1 MASES
6 SATITSPPIST
17 NAAISAG
24 QNTIITFNAAAHF
37 PLKLTPSNYPS
48 WRAQFLSI
56 LTSIRHAILTSV
68 SEPIAPYISAAE
80 TSQQAWRTLANLYAN
95 HSRSR
100 VFTLKERLQN
110 TRREGRTISEFLH
123 QLKMLADEL
132 AAIDKPLTNDDL
144 TVHVLNGIGPEF
156 REIFASIRAGD
167 EPLSFEELH
176 DRLVTHEES
185 MHREETRLV
194 NSPVTAHFA
203 AMPTRRLAGN
213 NPTFSTNSGLSNA
226 SFQSNGAGIL
236 PLPHNIQHFGSGH
249 QMARGR
255 GNGRQRPNHFNRN
268 RGGPNRPNTSRPNIS
283 CQLCNHFGHTARTC
297 SLFRNQGQ
305 GPAVHYA
312 ASTNPNTNEW
322 VIDSSANNHITTDL
336 SNLALHSEYNGPDE
350 LIIGDG
356 SGLKITHTSTKSAS
370 LFPSASPAPD
380 SAPSPA
386 PLPALLPP
394 VPSTTANPPLQDFI
408 ILISQDASPPTACGP
423 DLVSSPP
430 CSGISC
436 PLTTSPVAVDSL
448 PSPSPSS
455 SSPSPVSSSSPASV
469 SPSAVPCS
477 PSPSPAPI
485 PPHPA
490 PPNTHRTH
498 PMVTRSLNHIFKPK
512 QMHLATKYPLPTTV
526 EPSCVSQAL
535 SHPQWLRAMSDE
547 FDALV
552 RQGTWDLV
560 PASPTQNV
568 IGCKWVFRL
577 KRGKNGEIERY
588 KARLV
593 AKGFHQRP
601 GHDYSNTF
609 SPVIKPTTIRTV
621 FTIAVNQAW
630 PIRQL
635 DVNNAFLHGFVEE
648 DLYMAQ
654 SAGFID
660 QNLPHHVCKLK
671 KAIYGLK
678 QAPRAWYTELKQFL
692 LACGLVNSRSDCSL
706 FIYNKSGIVLYVLV
720 YVDDLLITG
729 NSTAFI
735 SDLITKLGQKFSLK
749 DLGELSLFLGV
760 EAKSKMDGAKT
771 IATPMSSSGL
781 SPQSGSPP
789 LSDATAYRQLLGSL
803 QYLSLTRPDILF
815 AVNKLSQYMHCPTE
829 LHWQAGDKDTFVSTT
844 DYLVFLGATPISWK
858 ASKQKAIARSSI
870 EAEYRALAA
879 ASSELVWVLHLL
891 RELGLPSGTPPVLY
905 CDNVGATY
913 LSSNPVMHSR
923 MKHIAID
930 LHFIRDLVDKRIL
943 RVSHIASADQLA
955 DGLTKPLPSFR
966 FALLRSKIGVVD
978 GSTILRGRIKAT
990 ADTAP
995 SVAQSQ
1001 GKSKL
1006 NDSPSMAQ
1014 SPGKSSLDDS
1024 PDYST
1029 NLQ

>member
-1 MASES
+1 
-6 SATITSPPIST
+6 
-17 NAAISAG
+17 
-24 QNTIITFNAAAHF
+24 
-37 PLKLTPSNYPS
+37 
-48 WRAQFLSI
+48 
-56 LTSIRHAILTSV
+56 
-68 SEPIAPYISAAE
+68 
-80 TSQQAWRTLANLYAN
+80 
-95 HSRSR
+95 
-100 VFTLKERLQN
+100 
-110 TRREGRTISEFLH
+110 
-123 QLKMLADEL
+123 
-132 AAIDKPLTNDDL
+132 
-144 TVHVLNGIGPEF
+144 
-156 REIFASIRAGD
+156 
-167 EPLSFEELH
+167 
-176 DRLVTHEES
+176 
-185 MHREETRLV
+185 
-194 NSPVTAHFA
+194 
-203 AMPTRRLAGN
+203 
-213 NPTFSTNSGLSNA
+213 
-226 SFQSNGAGIL
+226 
-236 PLPHNIQHFGSGH
+236 
-249 QMARGR
+249 
-255 GNGRQRPNHFNRN
+255 
-268 RGGPNRPNTSRPNIS
+268 
-283 CQLCNHFGHTARTC
+283 
-297 SLFRNQGQ
+297 
-305 GPAVHYA
+305 
-312 ASTNPNTNEW
+312 
-322 VIDSSANNHITTDL
+322 
-336 SNLALHSEYNGPDE
+336 
-350 LIIGDG
+350 
-356 SGLKITHTSTKSAS
+356 
-370 LFPSASPAPD
+370 
-380 SAPSPA
+380 
-386 PLPALLPP
+386 
-394 VPSTTANPPLQDFI
+394 
-408 ILISQDASPPTACGP
+408 
-423 DLVSSPP
+423 
-430 CSGISC
+430 
-436 PLTTSPVAVDSL
+436 
-448 PSPSPSS
+448 
-455 SSPSPVSSSSPASV
+455 
-469 SPSAVPCS
+469 
-477 PSPSPAPI
+477 
-485 PPHPA
+485 
-490 PPNTHRTH
+490 
-498 PMVTRSLNHIFKPK
+498 
-512 QMHLATKYPLPTTV
+512 MHLATKYPLPTTV

-535 SHPQWLRAMSDE
+535 SHPQWRRAMSDE

-621 FTIAVNQAW
+621 LTIAVSQAW

-654 SAGFID
+654 PAGFID

-706 FIYNKSGIVLYVLV
+706 FIYNKSGIIIYVLV

-760 EAKSKMDGAKT
+760 EAVKTSAGLFLSQHRYINDLLQKSKMDGAKT
-771 IATPMSSSGL
+771 VATPMSSSGL
-781 SPQSGSPP
+781 SPQSGSPL

-803 QYLSLTRPDILF
+803 QYLSLTRPDISF

-829 LHWQAGDKDTFVSTT
+829 LHWQAVKRILRYLKGTMFHGLMIRSSSSLALHAFSDSDWAGDKDTFVSTT
-844 DYLVFLGATPISWK
+844 GYLVFLGATPISWK
-858 ASKQKAIARSSI
+858 ASKQKAIARSST

-891 RELGLPSGTPPVLY
+891 SELGLPSGTPPVLY

-943 RVSHIASADQLA
+943 CVSHIASADQLA

-978 GSTILRGRIKAT
+978 GSTILRGHIKAT

-995 SVAQSQ
+995 SMAQSH

-1024 PDYST
+1024 PDYSA